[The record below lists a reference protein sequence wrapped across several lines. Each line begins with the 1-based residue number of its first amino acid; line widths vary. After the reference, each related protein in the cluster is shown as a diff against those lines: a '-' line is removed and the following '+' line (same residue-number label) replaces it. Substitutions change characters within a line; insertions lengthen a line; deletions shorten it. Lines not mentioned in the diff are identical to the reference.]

1 MPTLIILTLVLI
13 IATFIVWYE
22 KYQKELFIAKIIDG
36 QKVDQKFIS
45 QECQLVIAQLID
57 KTNLKMRPY
66 NSVLV
71 LPDGQEISYRF
82 DDFEKMK
89 DTSELRFEPSPLE
102 WEILRGLVK
111 KVIR

>member
-1 MPTLIILTLVLI
+1 MVTFFLIAIFII
-13 IATFIVWYE
+13 IATFIIFWE
-22 KYQKELFIAKIIDG
+22 GYQKQMFIAKVIDG
-36 QKVDQKFIS
+36 QNVDSNFIS
-45 QECQLVIAQLID
+45 QECQLVMAQLRD
-57 KTNLKMRPY
+57 KANLKMRPY

-89 DTSELRFEPSPLE
+89 DTSKLRFEPTPLE
-102 WEILRGLVK
+102 WEIIRGLVK